1 MLSGFCKLLSEK
13 EFSTIKGGL
22 SKMQEKW
29 WENTVVYQ
37 VYPKS
42 FQDTNDDGVGDL
54 IGIIQRLDYI
64 QSIGVNMIWLNPIFV
79 SPQVDNGYDVANY
92 YAIDDQFGTMLDMEM
107 LIEEAHKRGIK
118 VMLDFVLNHTSDQ
131 HPWFQ
136 EALKGPDNLYR
147 DYYIWHEP
155 VKNRSVPN
163 NWGSF
168 FGGSVWEKEPLGDS
182 FYFHLFAKE
191 MPDLNWENP
200 EVRLAMADCADFWL
214 KKESML

>member
-168 FGGSVWEKEPLGDS
+168 LVVLFGKKNRLVT
-182 FYFHLFAKE
+182 LFTFIC
-191 MPDLNWENP
+191 LQ
-200 EVRLAMADCADFWL
+200 
-214 KKESML
+214 KKCRI